1 MPMSDQLHAARLEDE
16 VNKLRGDVAEL
27 NERCT
32 ALETEVGTLSNLY
45 VASQRLHETLDRA
58 EVLRAIEEILINLV
72 GSEELA
78 IFELDARGARLS
90 LISSFGLPPQLFASR
105 PLDDGPLGRAVR
117 SGRTVVVGDDEPQPA
132 GEPKLTACVPLVV
145 RERVIGV
152 IAIYQLL
159 PQKPRLEPV
168 DRELFE
174 LLTTA
179 AATAL
184 HCAAMA
190 ARAAVVEEQP

>member
-1 MPMSDQLHAARLEDE
+1 MSDEQRQLRLEAELVRVHADF
-16 VNKLRGDVAEL
+16 AEL

-32 ALETEVGTLSNLY
+32 SLETEVGTLSNLY
-45 VASQRLHETLDRA
+45 VASQRLHETIDRA

-78 IFELDARGARLS
+78 IFELDALAARLS
-90 LISSFGLPPQLFASR
+90 LISSFGLEPQRYLSR

-117 SGRTVVVGDDEPQPA
+117 TGRTVVVGDDEPQPA
-132 GEPKLTACVPLVV
+132 SEPRLTACVPLVV

-159 PQKPRLEPV
+159 PQKPRLDAV

-184 HCAAMA
+184 HCAAIV
-190 ARAAVVEEQP
+190 ARAVAEEKP

>member
-1 MPMSDQLHAARLEDE
+1 MSDQQPRARLEGE
-16 VNKLRGDVAEL
+16 VDQLRSDVAEL
-27 NERCT
+27 LERCT
-32 ALETEVGTLSNLY
+32 ALESEVGTLSNLY
-45 VASQRLHETLDRA
+45 VASQRLHETIDRA

-78 IFELDARGARLS
+78 IFELDASASRLS
-90 LISSFGLPPQLFASR
+90 LISSFGLPPQLCRSR
-105 PLDDGPLGRAVR
+105 ALDDGPLGRAVR
-117 SGRTVVVGDDEPQPA
+117 TGRTVIVGDEEPHPDA
-132 GEPKLTACVPLVV
+132 EPRLTACVPLVV

-168 DRELFE
+168 DCELFA

-184 HCAAMA
+184 HCAAIV
-190 ARAAVVEEQP
+190 ARANVEEQP